1 MILQSSFYMYNLKI
15 TISTLFHNWFWG
27 LWMKNIMQDECE
39 LLQKKLQ
46 HNVNSYKIFIA
57 VIGNLISNFAK
68 ATMLLS
74 HVLSLPGTRANWTN
88 LCRLRNC
95 QVPDLEQDKF

>member
-1 MILQSSFYMYNLKI
+1 
-15 TISTLFHNWFWG
+15 
-27 LWMKNIMQDECE
+27 MKNIMQDECE
-39 LLQKKLQ
+39 LLQKTLQ

-74 HVLSLPGTRANWTN
+74 HVLSLPGTRAN
-88 LCRLRNC
+88 
-95 QVPDLEQDKF
+95 